1 MNQQPRRVLSCC
13 VPAFYHVRRGGP
25 RYSPTTRILLIWISP
40 TTIRV
45 LNVIA
50 ELTAAMT
57 AIRETAQIAKL
68 MNEAKTQAEVNAA
81 IGELNSKLASIQREC
96 VSLVELVGT
105 YQEINAS
112 LKAKIAE
119 FENFEAQTE
128 GYILQDGA
136 KTCEELAGKFGVS
149 TRKVASTLAVVTA
162 TGRLARVNQNG
173 KFRYCM
179 PGDNLPAEPKAA
191 LVTESDGKAFPQ
203 PAGAALPVREAAT
216 QEEIKT
222 ETVADIVQPLPS
234 FTETQADELIFPSL
248 RRANLA
254 LRRAKSDVQ
263 KWERVCAALRELNKH
278 RDIVRQITDSSRRVV
293 SEK

>member
-1 MNQQPRRVLSCC
+1 
-13 VPAFYHVRRGGP
+13 
-25 RYSPTTRILLIWISP
+25 
-40 TTIRV
+40 
-45 LNVIA
+45 
-50 ELTAAMT
+50 
-57 AIRETAQIAKL
+57 
-68 MNEAKTQAEVNAA
+68 
-81 IGELNSKLASIQREC
+81 
-96 VSLVELVGT
+96 
-105 YQEINAS
+105 
-112 LKAKIAE
+112 
-119 FENFEAQTE
+119 
-128 GYILQDGA
+128 
-136 KTCEELAGKFGVS
+136 TCEELAGKFGVS

-179 PGDNLPAEPKAA
+179 SGGNLPADPKAA
-191 LVTESDGKAFPQ
+191 PVTKNDGKAFPQ

-222 ETVADIVQPLPS
+222 ETVADIVQPLLS